1 MNYRTIVLN
10 SGKRAIRVRS
20 KTLEVTASTEAPVLE
35 ALIEAYDHGYKNAQK
50 DVRTMLGIS
59 E

>member
-1 MNYRTIVLN
+1 LN

-20 KTLEVTASTEAPVLE
+20 KTLEVTASTEAHVLE
-35 ALIEAYDHGYKNAQK
+35 ALIEAYDHGYKNAQR